1 MDWGTLNLFLI
12 FAILLYMNW
21 SIYNWIDREF

>member
-1 MDWGTLNLFLI
+1 MDWGTINFWI
-12 FAILLYMNW
+12 IMGLLVYMNW

>member
-1 MDWGTLNLFLI
+1 MDYGTITLFLI
-12 FAILLYMNW
+12 FGILIYMNW